1 MNVTRTES
9 MDIPCL
15 TCTCPSSS
23 TYFTNRTERRRR
35 KSSTPSSRSHLPGTY
50 SRQHMDIIENEI
62 NNRCSCNNKYYS
74 TLTICPTLSLSSPMG
89 TKSVTKID
97 VNHKDDYYNKQQQ
110 KRLLRKKRT
119 SLLKFVYLY
128 KNDEVLF

>member
-9 MDIPCL
+9 MDIRCL

-23 TYFTNRTERRRR
+23 SSTYFSNKTERRRR
-35 KSSTPSSRSHLPGTY
+35 RRQRKSSTHSQPNRTY

-62 NNRCSCNNKYYS
+62 NKHCSCNNKYYS
-74 TLTICPTLSLSSPMG
+74 TMTICPTVSLSSPMG

-97 VNHKDDYYNKQQQ
+97 VNHKDDYIYKQQQ
-110 KRLLRKKRT
+110 KNHLRKKRT

-128 KNDEVLF
+128 Q